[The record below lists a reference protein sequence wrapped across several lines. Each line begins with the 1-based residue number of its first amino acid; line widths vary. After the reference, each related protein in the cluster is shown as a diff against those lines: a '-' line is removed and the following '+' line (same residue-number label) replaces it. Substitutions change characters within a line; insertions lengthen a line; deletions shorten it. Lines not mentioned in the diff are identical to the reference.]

1 MFKGSH
7 FLKHGID
14 HFQEPKP
21 EVLGFQKIS
30 KTQNKGLLTKSKN
43 HPALISTNVCV
54 SMAPSPQWLLGR
66 FFDLLTIVFRKSKNQ
81 SHITIILNK

>member
-14 HFQEPKP
+14 HFQRTETR

-54 SMAPSPQWLLGR
+54 CLWHQALSGY
-66 FFDLLTIVFRKSKNQ
+66 
-81 SHITIILNK
+81 

>member
-1 MFKGSH
+1 MFKGFH

-14 HFQEPKP
+14 HFQRTETR
-21 EVLGFQKIS
+21 GSWISKIS

-54 SMAPSPQWLLGR
+54 SMAPSPQWL
-66 FFDLLTIVFRKSKNQ
+66 
-81 SHITIILNK
+81 